1 MADDGTPA
9 SVASA
14 ASHTSQASE
23 SRVGGTLINPKGN
36 FDPTIPAILPH
47 EQMYAIQVGDQR
59 FTLSGASL
67 SSDGPSYFTTF
78 FLRHKD
84 KPPVLFLD
92 RSPDIFKLIVRH
104 LQGYYI
110 MPSDEA
116 TSVYLLIDAR
126 YYQLPRLTQQLLSS
140 ELMIRIG
147 NESIKVPRNAFDT
160 PGDEQNFFTAGMGV
174 FFGLEHD
181 TTDEIHSQFIRPPP
195 LAIPTVPKRDG
206 NLFKQL
212 LSIQLGG
219 YVDIL
224 SDEHRDALVRECRY
238 FRFRGLEQ
246 KLIKHSIRVDPLRKR
261 KEISLYLKNVDLK
274 KIEFINGSLTYKR
287 PFIDNESMD
296 LVFQVPDEAVLS
308 LSQSRVSFYGAS
320 KLKLDKL
327 AKLHDLKF
335 GSVDLNSAHLEI
347 SGSEAAVQHQKRAN
361 SDTHTFLTK
370 SVWRF
375 QDGGKGALVLL
386 KAEGYNTEGEFNK
399 QRGFF

>member
-1 MADDGTPA
+1 MASTTPQSTSSA
-9 SVASA
+9 SS
-14 ASHTSQASE
+14 
-23 SRVGGTLINPKGN
+23 SRVGGTMINPKGN

-67 SSDGPSYFTTF
+67 SSDGPSYFTEF
-78 FLRHKD
+78 FLKHKD
-84 KPPVLFLD
+84 NPPVLFLD

-110 MPSDEA
+110 MSSDEA

-147 NESIKVPRNAFDT
+147 NESIKVPRTAFDT

-181 TTDEIHSQFIRPPP
+181 TSDEVHSQFIRPPP

-206 NLFKQL
+206 KLFKEL
-212 LSIQLGG
+212 LASQLGG
-219 YVDIL
+219 FVNIH
-224 SDEHRDALVRECRY
+224 SEEHREALLRECRY

-246 KLIKHSIRVDPLRKR
+246 KMIRHEIRVDPIRKK
-261 KEISLYLKNVDLK
+261 KEISLFLKNLDVK
-274 KIEFINGSLTYKR
+274 KIELVDGVVMYKR
-287 PFIDNESMD
+287 PFVDTELMD

-308 LSQSRVSFYGAS
+308 VALSRVSFYGAT
-320 KLKLDKL
+320 KIKLDKI
-327 AKLHDLKF
+327 AKLHGLTF
-335 GSVDLNSAHLEI
+335 GAVDLENAHLEI
-347 SGSEAAVQHQKRAN
+347 SGSQAAVEVQKRGK
-361 SDTHTFLTK
+361 SDSHTFLTK

-375 QDGGKGALVLL
+375 KDGGSGELVLL
-386 KAEGYNTEGEFNK
+386 KGEGYLSEGEFN
-399 QRGFF
+399 RTREFF